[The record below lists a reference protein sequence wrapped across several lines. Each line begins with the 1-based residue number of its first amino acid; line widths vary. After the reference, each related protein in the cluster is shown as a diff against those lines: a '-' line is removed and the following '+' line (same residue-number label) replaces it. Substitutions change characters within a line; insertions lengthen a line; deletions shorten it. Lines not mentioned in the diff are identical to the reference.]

1 MDTPL
6 EESNLA
12 HIGSD
17 EDKAAR
23 ERAAKLEVNW
33 EGCGEKPGIEI
44 WRVENKRTEGGAP
57 DFGINKWP
65 TSRYGE
71 FYSGDSYIVLE
82 TRKDKESDALE
93 WDIYFW
99 IGSES
104 TQDEYGVAA
113 YKTVELDDLLGDAPV
128 QHREVQGMETEE
140 FMNLFDKYH
149 GIRYL
154 DGGIESG
161 FRHVVRVLIEIRQF
175 NQFEKCGLSDHPFL
189 WILFSQE
196 AGEGSRPKMPNRLFH
211 VRKTG
216 RVTRSR
222 QVPVS
227 CESLNQGD
235 AFLLDTGSK
244 VLTWYGSSAS
254 PFEKERCAEMA
265 YNIVQSRGGHC
276 VAENDVDDDHAL
288 FWYLLGGKTDIK
300 EASEVTDDVMPAA
313 QDPQMW
319 RVHEEE
325 SRISLDKVAPE
336 KSNLDPGDVFLLDI
350 GHTVYIWVG
359 KGASPREKS
368 QSMVLVQTHLKNF
381 KREKNTKVARVL
393 QGQEERVTGFAA
405 ACA

>member
-175 NQFEKCGLSDHPFL
+175 NQFEKCGLSDHHFL
-189 WILFSQE
+189 
-196 AGEGSRPKMPNRLFH
+196 
-211 VRKTG
+211 
-216 RVTRSR
+216 
-222 QVPVS
+222 
-227 CESLNQGD
+227 
-235 AFLLDTGSK
+235 
-244 VLTWYGSSAS
+244 
-254 PFEKERCAEMA
+254 
-265 YNIVQSRGGHC
+265 
-276 VAENDVDDDHAL
+276 
-288 FWYLLGGKTDIK
+288 
-300 EASEVTDDVMPAA
+300 
-313 QDPQMW
+313 
-319 RVHEEE
+319 
-325 SRISLDKVAPE
+325 
-336 KSNLDPGDVFLLDI
+336 
-350 GHTVYIWVG
+350 
-359 KGASPREKS
+359 
-368 QSMVLVQTHLKNF
+368 
-381 KREKNTKVARVL
+381 
-393 QGQEERVTGFAA
+393 
-405 ACA
+405 